1 MFPGRERTFLYVM
14 IYDSPSAACPLW
26 KACFQEVIF
35 FEFIAVDWKTGLRRL
50 KNRSTE
56 NEKSFGA
63 D

>member
-1 MFPGRERTFLYVM
+1 MILHPLLALCGRLVGGFVYRRLV
-14 IYDSPSAACPLW
+14 
-26 KACFQEVIF
+26 FQEVIF